1 MVGEKS
7 RRGVE
12 GGDGYEGD
20 DGIFVLVLVFVLV
33 RSPALYR
40 ICPRVVSDLQSD
52 TV

>member
-20 DGIFVLVLVFVLV
+20 DGIFVLVLVFVFV
-33 RSPALYR
+33 H
-40 ICPRVVSDLQSD
+40 VVSDLQSD
-52 TV
+52 TF

>member
-20 DGIFVLVLVFVLV
+20 DGILVLVFVFV
-33 RSPALYR
+33 H
-40 ICPRVVSDLQSD
+40 VVSDLQSD
-52 TV
+52 TF